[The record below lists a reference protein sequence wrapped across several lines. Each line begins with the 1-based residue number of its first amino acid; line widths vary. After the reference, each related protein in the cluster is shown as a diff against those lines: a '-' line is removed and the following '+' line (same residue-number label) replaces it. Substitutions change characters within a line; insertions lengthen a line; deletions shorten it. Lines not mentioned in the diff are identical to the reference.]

1 MMSIWEKE
9 AFFEQQD
16 VVIIGSGFAGLWSAY
31 YLKKRRPKLKITIL
45 EKELVP
51 SGASTRNAGFACF
64 GSLTELMYDIECM
77 GVDKTLALVEMRHT
91 GLRRVK
97 KIFGRD
103 IDFDLCGGYELF
115 LDDGDEG
122 SKDLTEN
129 AAYLNALLKPITGSR
144 ATFRVDN
151 EHIAPFGF
159 GQTTHMVKNEIEG
172 YLHSGKL
179 LKSLLQK
186 VQGMGVQVFYGV
198 QVNGF
203 EEKKDKVNISSTGSP
218 GFSASRVLVC
228 TNALAPQLL
237 PDADIVPA
245 RGQVLLTS
253 PIENLPFKGAF
264 HSDTGFYY
272 FRNLGNRVLLGGARN
287 KAFDEERTSEV
298 VTSPFIQEELERY
311 LAEVILPH
319 ANGSYTIEH
328 RWSGIMGMGAE
339 KTPVVKEVSPGIF
352 CAIGLGGMGVAAAPV
367 LGKRAA
373 NLLLS

>member
-1 MMSIWEKE
+1 MSIWEKE

-16 VVIIGSGFAGLWSAY
+16 VIIIGSGFAGLWCAY
-31 YLKKRRPKLKITIL
+31 YLKKRRPRLKVTIL
-45 EKELVP
+45 EKELIP

-77 GVDKTLALVEMRHT
+77 GVDKTLALVEMRHA
-91 GLRRVK
+91 GLRRIK
-97 KIFGRD
+97 KIFGKD

-115 LDDGDEG
+115 HDHDDDT
-122 SKDLTEN
+122 SKDLAEN
-129 AAYLNALLKPITGSR
+129 AAYLNALLKPITDSKS
-144 ATFRVDN
+144 TFRVAD
-151 EHIAPFGF
+151 EHIATFSFGK
-159 GQTTHMVKNEIEG
+159 TAHMVKNEVEG

-179 LKSLLQK
+179 LRRLLQK

-198 QVNGF
+198 DVKGF
-203 EEKKDKVNISSTGSP
+203 EEKNDRIKMSSP
-218 GFSASRVLVC
+218 GSHSFSASMVLVC

-237 PDADIVPA
+237 PDVNIVPA

-264 HSDTGFYY
+264 HSDKGFYY
-272 FRNLGNRVLLGGARN
+272 FRNLDNRVLLGGARN
-287 KAFDEERTSEV
+287 KSFAQEQTTDA

-319 ANGSYTIEH
+319 ANGNYSIEH
-328 RWSGIMGMGAE
+328 RWSGIMGMGEE
-339 KTPVVKEVSPGIF
+339 KTPVVKEVSPAIF

-367 LGKRAA
+367 LGKKAA
-373 NLLLS
+373 GLLLD